1 VCAREKWPGWAW
13 IWIIILQKYFLVY
26 LFLALTHGVVVHSLL
41 FIERVWSKSNLPF
54 LFMNLIQFLLFY
66 IQVPEHV
73 NLKPIS
79 SLGFLY
85 IFNSDW
91 FSCKY
96 CLHCAWLFTGTARPF
111 CNRLFR
117 IMGLSYAIDFFI
129 PGSSFHMNGKYFS
142 YDSRIQSFQ
151 KFQLSRTRFERQQVK
166 SFCHCQQKRKMKR
179 NFENNYYQIGWSIEL
194 LANWSNAP

>member
-26 LFLALTHGVVVHSLL
+26 LFLALTHGVVSSILCYL
-41 FIERVWSKSNLPF
+41 YFIERVWSKSNLPF

-85 IFNSDW
+85 IFKQWLVFLQILPTLCLAFYRDSTSLLQPAFQNYGSVIRNW
-91 FSCKY
+91 FLYSWIK
-96 CLHCAWLFTGTARPF
+96 
-111 CNRLFR
+111 
-117 IMGLSYAIDFFI
+117 
-129 PGSSFHMNGKYFS
+129 FS
-142 YDSRIQSFQ
+142 YEWKIFFLWFPHT
-151 KFQLSRTRFERQQVK
+151 KLSEISVV
-166 SFCHCQQKRKMKR
+166 
-179 NFENNYYQIGWSIEL
+179 
-194 LANWSNAP
+194 

>member
-1 VCAREKWPGWAW
+1 MPLGMMFTQLSYLKEKMNFYARARDWGRSFACGQRQLM
-13 IWIIILQKYFLVY
+13 LQ
-26 LFLALTHGVVVHSLL
+26 LFTKQYGL
-41 FIERVWSKSNLPF
+41 E
-54 LFMNLIQFLLFY
+54 QQ
-66 IQVPEHV
+66 QVPEHV

-117 IMGLSYAIDFFI
+117 IMGVSYAIDFFI
-129 PGSSFHMNGKYFS
+129 PGSSFLMNGKYFS

-151 KFQLSRTRFERQQVK
+151 KFQLSGTRSERQQDQSVVGFPLIPDFP
-166 SFCHCQQKRKMKR
+166 SSPSTRD
-179 NFENNYYQIGWSIEL
+179 I
-194 LANWSNAP
+194 

>member
-1 VCAREKWPGWAW
+1 
-13 IWIIILQKYFLVY
+13 
-26 LFLALTHGVVVHSLL
+26 
-41 FIERVWSKSNLPF
+41 
-54 LFMNLIQFLLFY
+54 MNLIQFLLFY

-96 CLHCAWLFTGTARPF
+96 CLHRAWLFTWTARPF
-111 CNRLFR
+111 CDRLFR

-129 PGSSFHMNGKYFS
+129 PGWSFHMNGKYFS

-151 KFQLSRTRFERQQVK
+151 KFLLSRTRSERQQVK

>member
-1 VCAREKWPGWAW
+1 MCAREKWPGCAR
-13 IWIIILQKYFLVY
+13 IWIIILHKYLLVY
-26 LFLALTHGVVVHSLL
+26 LFLALTHGVVVHSML

-54 LFMNLIQFLLFY
+54 LFMNLIHFLLFY

-73 NLKPIS
+73 NLNPIS

-129 PGSSFHMNGKYFS
+129 PGSSFLMNGK
-142 YDSRIQSFQ
+142 
-151 KFQLSRTRFERQQVK
+151 
-166 SFCHCQQKRKMKR
+166 
-179 NFENNYYQIGWSIEL
+179 
-194 LANWSNAP
+194 